1 MQLLPIPTTDEALQ
15 RTLQHWYPFLPAIAK
30 RSKEPLRDLIG
41 KVREKHVQPI
51 LIWDETENRAVALI
65 GIAYHKR
72 GDDLIGEIVWTT
84 GTGREQWQDLLSEL
98 ERYLKD
104 HIGCAII
111 RPVCRPGWKK
121 FLQSRGYHETHL
133 QMEKVL

>member
-1 MQLLPIPTTDEALQ
+1 MKLVPIPMTDQHLQ
-15 RTLQHWYPFLPAIAK
+15 QTVQHWGPFLPAIAK
-30 RSKEPLRDLIG
+30 RSKEPLRDLIA
-41 KVREKHVQPI
+41 KVAQKHVQPI
-51 LIWDETENRAVALI
+51 LIWDDQINLPVALL
-65 GIAYHKR
+65 GVAYHNR

-121 FLQSRGYHETHL
+121 FLQARGYHETHVTL
-133 QMEKVL
+133 EKVL